1 MRRRLRMRRRMM
13 SRKRRREQAKPKTLR
28 MPLLPREARASVPG
42 QGGDVKSAWQQPT
55 RLGGQRRKAS
65 SQIQGQAK
73 GQVQA
78 PSPQARKTLRT
89 RRPWKDQKHQHQ
101 ECQRLAR
108 GHLLVQR
115 EQQHRTLHH
124 PHLLK
129 HHPRPRCHLS
139 PPLPHQQLPAANP
152 SAGSASVQ
160 QRQRPRQRLQ
170 SPAHRQHRRRQ
181 QRRQQN
187 QLQIPHHQCSRSR
200 RHPEKRQFH
209 RWISSTRQCC
219 SRSRINGRPLLRPA
233 PLPRRPPRSRWQCLH
248 WCQSSPTSP
257 PQPRRCSKS
266 VRCQ

>member
-1 MRRRLRMRRRMM
+1 M

-139 PPLPHQQLPAANP
+139 PPLPHQQLPAAPASSEP
-152 SAGSASVQ
+152 STSSAPPAPAATATKSAADPSPPVQ
-160 QRQRPRQRLQ
+160 Q
-170 SPAHRQHRRRQ
+170 
-181 QRRQQN
+181 
-187 QLQIPHHQCSRSR
+187 
-200 RHPEKRQFH
+200 K
-209 RWISSTRQCC
+209 
-219 SRSRINGRPLLRPA
+219 PA
-233 PLPRRPPRSRWQCLH
+233 PSRETTIPQVDIINQAMLLTEPNQRAAAAKARAAAKAPSTEPLAMSALVSK
-248 WCQSSPTSP
+248 QSN
-257 PQPRRCSKS
+257 QPRRCSKS
-266 VRCQ
+266 ERCQ